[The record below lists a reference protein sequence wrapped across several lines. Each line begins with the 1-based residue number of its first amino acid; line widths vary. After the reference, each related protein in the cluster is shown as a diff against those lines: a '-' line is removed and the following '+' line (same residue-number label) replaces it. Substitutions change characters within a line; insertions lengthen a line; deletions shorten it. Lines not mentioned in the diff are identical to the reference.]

1 VVVVS
6 VFSRQEKK
14 INGKNRI
21 IELEHLRFVAK
32 IATAAIAARTSAAI
46 VAAHTKE
53 HSRRIDR
60 FLEKIKNT

>member
-1 VVVVS
+1 ME
-6 VFSRQEKK
+6 R
-14 INGKNRI
+14 